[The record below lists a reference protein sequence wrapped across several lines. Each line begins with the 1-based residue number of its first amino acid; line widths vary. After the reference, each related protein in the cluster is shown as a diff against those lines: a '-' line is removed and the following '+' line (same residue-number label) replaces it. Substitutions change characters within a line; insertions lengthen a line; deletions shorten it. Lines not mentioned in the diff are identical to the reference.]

1 MDAAKAR
8 VPGLFGRRRQGRLHR
23 SRHMRRPRF
32 AGSRTGSQTGTR
44 DLPAPVGETFMRD
57 WPKRWAERVGGSG

>member
-8 VPGLFGRRRQGRLHR
+8 VPGLFGRRRQGRLYR

-32 AGSRTGSQTGTR
+32 AGSRTGTR
-44 DLPAPVGETFMRD
+44 DLPAPAGETFMAA
-57 WPKRWAERVGGSG
+57 WAKRRTERTGKAR

>member
-23 SRHMRRPRF
+23 SRHMRRPL
-32 AGSRTGSQTGTR
+32 AGGWTGTR
-44 DLPAPVGETFMRD
+44 DLPAPAGETFMAA
-57 WPKRWAERVGGSG
+57 WAKRRTERTGKAR